1 MKHFYLS
8 LVCLFC
14 FAGIALAQPPQ
25 GGGPQGPPPGGKMDM
40 TKMAQMRAD
49 QMAKELS
56 LNAQQK
62 AAVLKLFKE
71 SAPKMMP
78 GGPRGE
84 QKPGDMKKGTPPTKP
99 KSGNQP
105 PKNSGQQPPQGG
117 DDMHK
122 QMEAQQKAFDAKLQK
137 ILTPAQYQKYLK
149 NETSRRQ
156 HGGPGPR
163 M

>member
-1 MKHFYLS
+1 MKHFYLA

-14 FAGIALAQPPQ
+14 FVGIAMAQPPQ
-25 GGGPQGPPPGGKMDM
+25 GGGPQGPPPPGGKMDM

-62 AAVLKLFKE
+62 ATVLKLFKE

-78 GGPRGE
+78 GGPRGG
-84 QKPGDMKKGTPPTKP
+84 QKPGDMKKGTPPPKP
-99 KSGNQP
+99 KSL
-105 PKNSGQQPPQGG
+105 
-117 DDMHK
+117 
-122 QMEAQQKAFDAKLQK
+122 DAKLQK

-149 NETSRRQ
+149 NEASRRQ